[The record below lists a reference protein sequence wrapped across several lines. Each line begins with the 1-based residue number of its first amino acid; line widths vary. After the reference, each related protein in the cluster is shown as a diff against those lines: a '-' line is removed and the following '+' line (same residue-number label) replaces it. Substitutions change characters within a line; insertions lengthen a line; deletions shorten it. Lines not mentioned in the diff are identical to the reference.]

1 MAQCRTQ
8 WRKAGPHR
16 HKDQIVSSVIF
27 DGEATTNYI
36 FQYDLVVRS
45 RFEERARSLRRL
57 LVMFEQELEFILF
70 RSGGEGDVRITAI
83 VHFQDRD
90 LTGFELRAR
99 IALRDHVKA
108 PDRRCMFFDASN
120 A

>member
-1 MAQCRTQ
+1 MAQRRTQ

-16 HKDQIVSSVIF
+16 HKDQIVTRVIF

-36 FQYDLVVRS
+36 FQYDLVVGP
-45 RFEERARSLRRL
+45 RFEKRARCLRRRWL
-57 LVMFEQELEFILF
+57 MFDQELEFILF
-70 RSGGEGDVRITAI
+70 WRGGEGDVRITGA

-99 IALRDHVKA
+99 TALWGHEKA
-108 PDRRCMFFDASN
+108 PDCRRMLVDASN
-120 A
+120 S

>member
-1 MAQCRTQ
+1 MAQRRTQ

-36 FQYDLVVRS
+36 FQYDLVVGS
-45 RFEERARSLRRL
+45 RFEERARYLRRRR
-57 LVMFEQELEFILF
+57 VMFDQELEFIIF
-70 RSGGEGDVRITAI
+70 GRGGEGDVRITAI

-90 LTGFELRAR
+90 LTGFEIRAR
-99 IALRDHVKA
+99 TALWYHEKA
-108 PDRRCMFFDASN
+108 PDRRRMLVDVNNS
-120 A
+120 

>member
-36 FQYDLVVRS
+36 FQYDLVVGS
-45 RFEERARSLRRL
+45 RFEERARYPPRGR
-57 LVMFEQELEFILF
+57 VTFDQELEFILF
-70 RSGGEGDVRITAI
+70 GRGGESDVRITAI

-90 LTGFELRAR
+90 LTGFEIRAR
-99 IALRDHVKA
+99 TALWDHEKA
-108 PDRRCMFFDASN
+108 PDRRCMFVDTSN